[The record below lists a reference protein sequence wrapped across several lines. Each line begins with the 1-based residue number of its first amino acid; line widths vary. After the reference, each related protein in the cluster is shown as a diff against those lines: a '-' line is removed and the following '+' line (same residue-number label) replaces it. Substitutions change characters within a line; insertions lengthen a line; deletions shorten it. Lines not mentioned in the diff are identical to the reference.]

1 MRDMGGGMEIEMGGA
16 CGWEVGLVYPV
27 WPRNL
32 STCSDNMMRRLHQVL
47 AGLTFS
53 LYIRYG
59 MSSSGLATSPHTGH
73 LLPSLSTIPVRA
85 QSSHALPAQQGIIT
99 ASVSSSLQ
107 MGHSNSSGT
116 VT

>member
-1 MRDMGGGMEIEMGGA
+1 MRDKGGGMEIEMGGA

-32 STCSDNMMRRLHQVL
+32 STYSENMVRRLHQLL

-107 MGHSNSSGT
+107 MGHSSSSGT